1 MEERVGIGKQ
11 NHFRSAP
18 YIVAWVDLLG
28 YGSMLKECGFDPT
41 SKSAKK
47 AVKRLE
53 QFNKTSLKHANL
65 HFPLLQMNDGIA
77 TWRELSFRTKS
88 VTQDFLARSIEFF
101 MMLLKK
107 K

>member
-47 AVKRLE
+47 
-53 QFNKTSLKHANL
+53 
-65 HFPLLQMNDGIA
+65 P
-77 TWRELSFRTKS
+77 
-88 VTQDFLARSIEFF
+88 
-101 MMLLKK
+101 
-107 K
+107 